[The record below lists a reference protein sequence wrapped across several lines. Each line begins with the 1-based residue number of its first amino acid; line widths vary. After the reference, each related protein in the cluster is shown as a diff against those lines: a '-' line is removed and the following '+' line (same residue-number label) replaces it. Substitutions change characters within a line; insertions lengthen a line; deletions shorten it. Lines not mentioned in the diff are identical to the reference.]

1 MSVGKEETG
10 YSFLAILNSI
20 AGVFGLKVAIVDGD
34 RRITWQQ
41 LVNDVFSLGQTL
53 VDFSYG
59 VKKNRS
65 ELENYQSGQDH
76 LAICMQNSAE
86 FLSVYLGAC
95 AARMAPLNVN
105 YKYSADELRYLLQ
118 DSLTRV
124 LVYDEVFAPTI
135 KVALEGLENPPKLI
149 EHKRTNSTT
158 ILLDG
163 AISLSEC
170 FVNSST
176 NIGALVAAS
185 SPDDIVLQYT
195 GGTTGMPKGVI
206 WRQDDL
212 FVRALGGRNFRDGGR
227 QWGSI
232 NELISSVETKPG
244 PRLMPV
250 CPFMHGTGLWT
261 ALQSL
266 FAGGTVV
273 MPLDTTRFDSHLVL
287 EAIEAEKVVVLVLVG
302 DAFFRPLIDELMKS
316 DYKLESLRFI
326 ISSGAAIS
334 ATNREAVAKR
344 LPHVK
349 VKNVVGSSESGPQA
363 EESETKD
370 FSPRPGTAI
379 LAEDRLSVLS
389 ASEEQSGWLASY
401 GHIPLGYLNDP
412 AKSAAIFPVIDGQ
425 RYSVPGDRVQPLGGG
440 RFRLLGRDSM
450 VINTGG
456 EKVFVE
462 EVEEAIKAHPDVL
475 DVLVVSRPSERW
487 GSEIV
492 AVVSCTGNT
501 PSPKDL
507 LEVASSRIARY
518 KLPKDFVFV
527 DKVFRSPAG
536 KGDYRWAKSVV
547 ASEGGQK

>member
-1 MSVGKEETG
+1 MVTKETG
-10 YSFLAILNSI
+10 YSFASILHSV
-20 AGVFGLKVAIVDGD
+20 AGVLGPKVAIVDGD
-34 RRITWQQ
+34 RSVTWRQFAD
-41 LVNDVFSLGQTL
+41 DVFSLGETL
-53 VDFSYG
+53 VDYGYG
-59 VKKNRS
+59 VHKARS
-65 ELENYQSGQDH
+65 ELENHQSGQDH
-76 LAICMQNSAE
+76 LAICMQNSTE

-118 DSLTRV
+118 DSSTRV

-135 KVALEGLENPPKLI
+135 KAALEGLENPPKLI
-149 EHKRTNSTT
+149 EHKQTNSKTT
-158 ILLDG
+158 RLEG
-163 AISLSEC
+163 AISLSGC
-170 FVNSST
+170 FAKGSANT
-176 NIGALVAAS
+176 GALVAAS

-227 QWGSI
+227 EWDSI
-232 NELISSVETKPG
+232 TELISSVQTKPG

-273 MPLDTTRFDSHLVL
+273 MPRDTTRFDSRLVL
-287 EAIEAEKVVVLVLVG
+287 DAIEAEKVVVLVLVG

-316 DYKLESLRFI
+316 DHSVESLRFI

-334 ATNREAVAKR
+334 TANRDAVAKR
-344 LPHVK
+344 LPHVR

-370 FSPRPGTAI
+370 FSPRPGTVI
-379 LAEDRLSVLS
+379 LGEDRSSVVS
-389 ASEEQSGWLASY
+389 ASEERSGWLASY

-412 AKSAAIFPVIDGQ
+412 VKSAAIFPVIDGQ
-425 RYSVPGDRVQPLGGG
+425 RYSVPGDRVEPLGGG

-450 VINTGG
+450 TINTGG

-475 DVLVVSRPSERW
+475 DVLVVGRPSERW
-487 GSEIV
+487 GNEIV
-492 AVVSCTGNT
+492 AVVSSTGNT
-501 PSPKDL
+501 PSRKDL
-507 LEVASSRIARY
+507 LQVASIRIARY

-527 DKVFRSPAG
+527 DRILRSPAG
-536 KGDYRWAKSVV
+536 KGDYRWAQSV
-547 ASEGGQK
+547 ATSEGGQK

>member
-1 MSVGKEETG
+1 MAKNETG
-10 YSFLAILNSI
+10 YSFVAILNSI
-20 AGVFGLKVAIVDGD
+20 AGVFGPKVAIVDGD
-34 RRITWQQ
+34 RRITWRQFA
-41 LVNDVFSLGQTL
+41 NDVFSLGQTL
-53 VDFSYG
+53 VDFGYG
-59 VKKNRS
+59 VKKDRS
-65 ELENYQSGQDH
+65 EIENHQSGQDH

-86 FLSVYLGAC
+86 FLTVYLGAC
-95 AARMAPLNVN
+95 AARLAPLNVN
-105 YKYSADELRYLLQ
+105 YKYSVDELRYLLQ

-149 EHKRTNSTT
+149 EYKRTNSTT
-158 ILLDG
+158 TLLEGAILLSD
-163 AISLSEC
+163 C

-176 NIGALVAAS
+176 NIGALVSAS

-227 QWGSI
+227 EWGSI
-232 NELISSVETKPG
+232 NELTSSVETKPG

-273 MPLDTTRFDSHLVL
+273 MPRDTTRFDSHLVL

-334 ATNREAVAKR
+334 AANREAVAKR
-344 LPHVK
+344 LPHVR

-370 FSPRPGTAI
+370 FSPRPGTVI
-379 LAEDRLSVLS
+379 LAEDRLSVVS
-389 ASEEQSGWLASY
+389 ASDEQSGWLASY
-401 GHIPLGYLNDP
+401 GHIPLGYLNDS

-440 RFRLLGRDSM
+440 RFQLLGRDSM

-462 EVEEAIKAHPDVL
+462 EVEEAIKAHLDVL
-475 DVLVVSRPSERW
+475 DVLVVGRPSERW
-487 GSEIV
+487 GNEIV
-492 AVVSCTGNT
+492 AVVSSTGNT
-501 PSPKDL
+501 PSPEDL
-507 LEVASSRIARY
+507 LEVAATRLARY

-527 DKVFRSPAG
+527 DKILRSPAG

-547 ASEGGQK
+547 TSEGGQK

>member
-1 MSVGKEETG
+1 MAKKETG
-10 YSFLAILNSI
+10 YSFVAILNSI
-20 AGVFGLKVAIVDGD
+20 AGVFGSKVAIVDGD
-34 RRITWQQ
+34 RRITWRQFA
-41 LVNDVFSLGQTL
+41 NDVFSLGQTL

-59 VKKNRS
+59 VKTDRS
-65 ELENYQSGQDH
+65 ELENHQSGQDH

-86 FLSVYLGAC
+86 FLTVYLGAC

-118 DSLTRV
+118 DSSTRV

-135 KVALEGLENPPKLI
+135 KVAIEGLENPPKLI
-149 EHKRTNSTT
+149 EYKRTNSTT

-170 FVNSST
+170 LVNSST

-227 QWGSI
+227 EWGSI
-232 NELISSVETKPG
+232 NELTSSVETKPG

-273 MPLDTTRFDSHLVL
+273 MPRDTTRFDSRLVL

-302 DAFFRPLIDELMKS
+302 DAFFRPLIDELTKS

-334 ATNREAVAKR
+334 AANREAVAKR

-370 FSPRPGTAI
+370 FSPRPGTVI
-379 LAEDRLSVLS
+379 LAEDRLSVVS

-412 AKSAAIFPVIDGQ
+412 AKSAAIFPVINGQ

-462 EVEEAIKAHPDVL
+462 EVEEAIKAHLDVL
-475 DVLVVSRPSERW
+475 DVLVVGRPSERW
-487 GSEIV
+487 GNEIV
-492 AVVSCTGNT
+492 AVVSSTGNT

-507 LEVASSRIARY
+507 LEVASTRLARY

-527 DKVFRSPAG
+527 DKILRSPAG

-547 ASEGGQK
+547 TSEGGQK

>member
-1 MSVGKEETG
+1 MAKKETG
-10 YSFLAILNSI
+10 YSFVAILNSI
-20 AGVFGLKVAIVDGD
+20 AGVFGSKVAIVDGD
-34 RRITWQQ
+34 RRITWRQFA
-41 LVNDVFSLGQTL
+41 NDVFSLGQTL

-59 VKKNRS
+59 VKTDRS
-65 ELENYQSGQDH
+65 ELENHQSGQDH

-86 FLSVYLGAC
+86 FLTVYLGAC

-118 DSLTRV
+118 DSSTRV

-135 KVALEGLENPPKLI
+135 KVAIEGLENPPKLI
-149 EHKRTNSTT
+149 EYKRTNSTT

-170 FVNSST
+170 LVNSST

-227 QWGSI
+227 EWGSI
-232 NELISSVETKPG
+232 NELTSSVETKPG

-273 MPLDTTRFDSHLVL
+273 MPRDTTRFDSRLVL

-334 ATNREAVAKR
+334 AANREAVAKR

-370 FSPRPGTAI
+370 FSPRPGTVI
-379 LAEDRLSVLS
+379 LAEDRLSVVS

-412 AKSAAIFPVIDGQ
+412 AKSAAIFPVINGQ

-440 RFRLLGRDSM
+440 RFQLLGRDSM

-462 EVEEAIKAHPDVL
+462 EVEEAIKAHLDVL
-475 DVLVVSRPSERW
+475 DVLVVGRPSERW
-487 GSEIV
+487 GNEIV
-492 AVVSCTGNT
+492 AVVSSIGNA

-507 LEVASSRIARY
+507 LEVASTRLARY

-527 DKVFRSPAG
+527 DKILRSPAG

-547 ASEGGQK
+547 TSEGGQK

>member
-1 MSVGKEETG
+1 MAKKETG
-10 YSFLAILNSI
+10 YSFVAILNSI
-20 AGVFGLKVAIVDGD
+20 AGVFGSKVAIVDGD
-34 RRITWQQ
+34 RRITWRQFA
-41 LVNDVFSLGQTL
+41 NDVFSLGQTL

-59 VKKNRS
+59 VKKDRS
-65 ELENYQSGQDH
+65 ELENHQSGQDH

-86 FLSVYLGAC
+86 FLTVYLGAC

-118 DSLTRV
+118 DSSTRV

-135 KVALEGLENPPKLI
+135 KVAIEGLENPPKLI
-149 EHKRTNSTT
+149 EYKRTNSTT

-170 FVNSST
+170 LVNSST

-227 QWGSI
+227 EWGSI
-232 NELISSVETKPG
+232 NELTSSVETKPG

-273 MPLDTTRFDSHLVL
+273 MPRDTTRFDSRLVL
-287 EAIEAEKVVVLVLVG
+287 EAIEAEKVIVLVLVG

-334 ATNREAVAKR
+334 AANREAVAKR

-363 EESETKD
+363 EESEPKD
-370 FSPRPGTAI
+370 FSPRPGTVI
-379 LAEDRLSVLS
+379 LAEDRLSVVS

-412 AKSAAIFPVIDGQ
+412 AKSAAIFPVINGQ

-462 EVEEAIKAHPDVL
+462 EVEEAIKAHLDVL
-475 DVLVVSRPSERW
+475 DVLVVGRPSERW
-487 GSEIV
+487 GNEIV
-492 AVVSCTGNT
+492 AVVSSIGNA

-507 LEVASSRIARY
+507 LEVASTRLARY

-527 DKVFRSPAG
+527 DKILRSPAG

-547 ASEGGQK
+547 TSEGGQK

>member
-1 MSVGKEETG
+1 MAKKETG
-10 YSFLAILNSI
+10 YSFVAILNSI
-20 AGVFGLKVAIVDGD
+20 AGVFGSKVAIVDGD
-34 RRITWQQ
+34 RRITWRQ

-59 VKKNRS
+59 VKKDRS
-65 ELENYQSGQDH
+65 ELENHQSGQDH

-86 FLSVYLGAC
+86 FLTVYLGAC

-135 KVALEGLENPPKLI
+135 KVAIEGLENPPKLI

-170 FVNSST
+170 LVNSST

-206 WRQDDL
+206 WCQDDL

-227 QWGSI
+227 EWGSI
-232 NELISSVETKPG
+232 NELIYSVETKPG

-273 MPLDTTRFDSHLVL
+273 MPRDTTRFDSRLVL

-302 DAFFRPLIDELMKS
+302 DAFFRPLVDELMKS

-334 ATNREAVAKR
+334 AANREAVAKR

-370 FSPRPGTAI
+370 FSPRPGTVI
-379 LAEDRLSVLS
+379 LAEDRSSVVS

-412 AKSAAIFPVIDGQ
+412 AKSAAIFPVVNGQ

-440 RFRLLGRDSM
+440 RFQLLGRDSM

-462 EVEEAIKAHPDVL
+462 EVEEAIKAHLDVL
-475 DVLVVSRPSERW
+475 DVLVVGRPSERW
-487 GSEIV
+487 GNEIV
-492 AVVSCTGNT
+492 AVVSSTGNT

-507 LEVASSRIARY
+507 LEVASTRLARY

-527 DKVFRSPAG
+527 DKILRSPAG

-547 ASEGGQK
+547 TSEGGQK

>member
-1 MSVGKEETG
+1 
-10 YSFLAILNSI
+10 
-20 AGVFGLKVAIVDGD
+20 
-34 RRITWQQ
+34 
-41 LVNDVFSLGQTL
+41 
-53 VDFSYG
+53 
-59 VKKNRS
+59 
-65 ELENYQSGQDH
+65 
-76 LAICMQNSAE
+76 
-86 FLSVYLGAC
+86 
-95 AARMAPLNVN
+95 
-105 YKYSADELRYLLQ
+105 
-118 DSLTRV
+118 
-124 LVYDEVFAPTI
+124 
-135 KVALEGLENPPKLI
+135 
-149 EHKRTNSTT
+149 
-158 ILLDG
+158 
-163 AISLSEC
+163 
-170 FVNSST
+170 
-176 NIGALVAAS
+176 
-185 SPDDIVLQYT
+185 
-195 GGTTGMPKGVI
+195 MPKGVI

-227 QWGSI
+227 EWGSI
-232 NELISSVETKPG
+232 NELTSSVETKPG

-273 MPLDTTRFDSHLVL
+273 MPRDTTRFDSRLVL
-287 EAIEAEKVVVLVLVG
+287 EAIEAEKVIVLVLVG

-334 ATNREAVAKR
+334 AANREAVAKR

-370 FSPRPGTAI
+370 FSPRPGTVI
-379 LAEDRLSVLS
+379 LAEDRLSVVS

-412 AKSAAIFPVIDGQ
+412 AKSAAIFPVINGQ

-462 EVEEAIKAHPDVL
+462 EVEEAIKAHLDVL
-475 DVLVVSRPSERW
+475 DVLVVGRPSERW
-487 GSEIV
+487 GNEIV
-492 AVVSCTGNT
+492 AVVSSIGNA

-507 LEVASSRIARY
+507 LEVASTRLARY

-527 DKVFRSPAG
+527 DKILRSPAG

>member
-1 MSVGKEETG
+1 MAKKETG
-10 YSFLAILNSI
+10 YSFVAILNSI
-20 AGVFGLKVAIVDGD
+20 AGVFGSKVAIVDGD
-34 RRITWQQ
+34 RSITWRQ

-59 VKKNRS
+59 VKKDRS
-65 ELENYQSGQDH
+65 ELENHQSGQDH

-86 FLSVYLGAC
+86 FLTVYLGAC

-135 KVALEGLENPPKLI
+135 KVAIEGLENPPKLI

-170 FVNSST
+170 LVNSST
-176 NIGALVAAS
+176 NIGALVATS

-212 FVRALGGRNFRDGGR
+212 FVGALGGRNFRDGGR
-227 QWGSI
+227 EWGSI

-273 MPLDTTRFDSHLVL
+273 MPRDTTRFDSRLVL

-334 ATNREAVAKR
+334 AANREAVAKR

-363 EESETKD
+363 EESETKN
-370 FSPRPGTAI
+370 FSPRPGTVI
-379 LAEDRLSVLS
+379 LAEDLSSVVS

-475 DVLVVSRPSERW
+475 DVLVVGRPSERW
-487 GSEIV
+487 GNEIV
-492 AVVSCTGNT
+492 AVVSSTGNT

-507 LEVASSRIARY
+507 LEVASTRLARY

-527 DKVFRSPAG
+527 DKVLCSPAG

-547 ASEGGQK
+547 TSEGGQK

>member
-1 MSVGKEETG
+1 MAKKETG
-10 YSFLAILNSI
+10 YSFVAILNSI
-20 AGVFGLKVAIVDGD
+20 AGVFSSKVAIVDGD
-34 RRITWQQ
+34 RSITWRQ

-59 VKKNRS
+59 VKKDRS
-65 ELENYQSGQDH
+65 ELENHQSGQDH

-86 FLSVYLGAC
+86 FLTVYLGAC

-135 KVALEGLENPPKLI
+135 KVAIEGLENPPKLI

-170 FVNSST
+170 LVNSST
-176 NIGALVAAS
+176 NIGALVATS

-212 FVRALGGRNFRDGGR
+212 FVGALGGRNFRDGGR
-227 QWGSI
+227 EWGSI

-273 MPLDTTRFDSHLVL
+273 MPRDTTRFDSRLVL

-334 ATNREAVAKR
+334 AANREAVAKR

-370 FSPRPGTAI
+370 FSPRPGTVI
-379 LAEDRLSVLS
+379 LAEDRSSVVS

-475 DVLVVSRPSERW
+475 DVLVVGRPSERW
-487 GSEIV
+487 GNEIV
-492 AVVSCTGNT
+492 AVVSSTGNT

-507 LEVASSRIARY
+507 LEVASTRLARY

-527 DKVFRSPAG
+527 DKVLCSPAG

-547 ASEGGQK
+547 TSEGGQK

>member
-1 MSVGKEETG
+1 MAKKETG
-10 YSFLAILNSI
+10 YSFVAILNSI
-20 AGVFGLKVAIVDGD
+20 AGVFGSKVAIVDGD
-34 RRITWQQ
+34 RSITWRQ

-59 VKKNRS
+59 VKKDRS
-65 ELENYQSGQDH
+65 ELENHQSGQDH

-86 FLSVYLGAC
+86 FLTVYLGAC

-135 KVALEGLENPPKLI
+135 KVAIEGLENPPKLI

-170 FVNSST
+170 LVNSST
-176 NIGALVAAS
+176 NIGALVATS

-212 FVRALGGRNFRDGGR
+212 FVGALGGRNFRDGGR
-227 QWGSI
+227 EWGSI

-273 MPLDTTRFDSHLVL
+273 MPRDTTRFDSRLVL

-334 ATNREAVAKR
+334 AANREAVAKR

-370 FSPRPGTAI
+370 FSPRPGTVI
-379 LAEDRLSVLS
+379 LAEDRSSVVS

-475 DVLVVSRPSERW
+475 DVLVVGRPSERW
-487 GSEIV
+487 GNEIV
-492 AVVSCTGNT
+492 AVVSSTGNT

-507 LEVASSRIARY
+507 LEVASTRLARY

-527 DKVFRSPAG
+527 DKVLCSPAG

-547 ASEGGQK
+547 TSEGGQK

>member
-1 MSVGKEETG
+1 MAKKETG
-10 YSFLAILNSI
+10 YSFVAILNSI
-20 AGVFGLKVAIVDGD
+20 AGVFGSKVAIVDGD
-34 RRITWQQ
+34 RRITWRQFA
-41 LVNDVFSLGQTL
+41 NDVFSLGQTL

-59 VKKNRS
+59 VKTDRS
-65 ELENYQSGQDH
+65 ELENHQSGQDH

-86 FLSVYLGAC
+86 FLTVYLGAC

-118 DSLTRV
+118 DSSTRV

-135 KVALEGLENPPKLI
+135 KVAIEGLENPPKLI
-149 EHKRTNSTT
+149 EYKRTNSTT

-170 FVNSST
+170 LVNSST

-227 QWGSI
+227 EWGSI
-232 NELISSVETKPG
+232 NELTSSVETKPG

-273 MPLDTTRFDSHLVL
+273 MPRDTTRFDSRLVL
-287 EAIEAEKVVVLVLVG
+287 EAIEAEKVIVLVLVG

-334 ATNREAVAKR
+334 AANREAVAKR

-370 FSPRPGTAI
+370 FSPRPGTVI
-379 LAEDRLSVLS
+379 LAEDRLSVVS

-412 AKSAAIFPVIDGQ
+412 AKSAAIFPVINGQ

-462 EVEEAIKAHPDVL
+462 EVEEAIKAHLDVL
-475 DVLVVSRPSERW
+475 DVLVVGRPSERW
-487 GSEIV
+487 GNEIV
-492 AVVSCTGNT
+492 AVVSATGNT

-507 LEVASSRIARY
+507 LEVASTRLARY

-527 DKVFRSPAG
+527 DKILRSPAG

-547 ASEGGQK
+547 TSEGGQK

>member
-1 MSVGKEETG
+1 MAKKETG
-10 YSFLAILNSI
+10 YSFVAILNSI
-20 AGVFGLKVAIVDGD
+20 AGVFGSKVAIVDGD
-34 RRITWQQ
+34 RSITWRQ

-59 VKKNRS
+59 VKKDRS
-65 ELENYQSGQDH
+65 ELENHQSGQDH

-86 FLSVYLGAC
+86 FLTVYLGAC

-135 KVALEGLENPPKLI
+135 KVAIEGLENPPKLI

-170 FVNSST
+170 LVNSST

-227 QWGSI
+227 EWGSI
-232 NELISSVETKPG
+232 NELTSSVETKPG

-273 MPLDTTRFDSHLVL
+273 MPRDTTRFDSRLVL

-302 DAFFRPLIDELMKS
+302 DAFFRPLVDELMKS

-334 ATNREAVAKR
+334 AANREAVAKR

-370 FSPRPGTAI
+370 FSPRPGTVI
-379 LAEDRLSVLS
+379 LAEDRSSVVS

-440 RFRLLGRDSM
+440 RFQLLGRDSM

-462 EVEEAIKAHPDVL
+462 EVEEAIKAHLDVL
-475 DVLVVSRPSERW
+475 DVLVVGRPSERW
-487 GSEIV
+487 GNEIV
-492 AVVSCTGNT
+492 AVVSATGNT

-507 LEVASSRIARY
+507 LEVASTRLARY

-527 DKVFRSPAG
+527 DKILRSPAG

-547 ASEGGQK
+547 TSEGGQK

>member
-1 MSVGKEETG
+1 MAKKETG
-10 YSFLAILNSI
+10 YSFVAILNSI
-20 AGVFGLKVAIVDGD
+20 AGVFGSKVAIVDGD
-34 RRITWQQ
+34 RRITWRQFA
-41 LVNDVFSLGQTL
+41 NDVFSLGQTL

-59 VKKNRS
+59 VKTDRS
-65 ELENYQSGQDH
+65 ELENHQSGQDH

-86 FLSVYLGAC
+86 FLTVYLGAC

-118 DSLTRV
+118 DSSTRV

-135 KVALEGLENPPKLI
+135 KVAIEGLENPPMLI
-149 EHKRTNSTT
+149 EYKRTNSTT

-170 FVNSST
+170 LVNSST

-227 QWGSI
+227 EWGSI
-232 NELISSVETKPG
+232 NELTSSVETKPG

-273 MPLDTTRFDSHLVL
+273 MPRDTTRFDSRLVL
-287 EAIEAEKVVVLVLVG
+287 EAIEAEKVIVLVLVG

-334 ATNREAVAKR
+334 AANREAVAKR

-370 FSPRPGTAI
+370 FSPRPGTVI
-379 LAEDRLSVLS
+379 LAEDRLSVVS

-412 AKSAAIFPVIDGQ
+412 AKSAAIFPVINGQ

-462 EVEEAIKAHPDVL
+462 EVEEAIKAHLDVL
-475 DVLVVSRPSERW
+475 DVLVVGRPSERW
-487 GSEIV
+487 GNEIV
-492 AVVSCTGNT
+492 AVVSSIGNA

-507 LEVASSRIARY
+507 LEVASTRLARY

-527 DKVFRSPAG
+527 DKILRSPAG

-547 ASEGGQK
+547 TSEGGQK

>member
-1 MSVGKEETG
+1 MAKKETG
-10 YSFLAILNSI
+10 YSFVAILNSI
-20 AGVFGLKVAIVDGD
+20 AGVFGSKVAIVDGD
-34 RRITWQQ
+34 RRITWRQFA
-41 LVNDVFSLGQTL
+41 NDVFSLGQTL

-59 VKKNRS
+59 VKTDRS
-65 ELENYQSGQDH
+65 ELENHQSGQDH

-86 FLSVYLGAC
+86 FLTVYLGAC

-118 DSLTRV
+118 DSSTRV

-135 KVALEGLENPPKLI
+135 KVAIEGLENPPKLI
-149 EHKRTNSTT
+149 EYKRTNSTT

-170 FVNSST
+170 LVNSST

-227 QWGSI
+227 EWGSI
-232 NELISSVETKPG
+232 NELTSSVETKPG

-273 MPLDTTRFDSHLVL
+273 MPRDTTRFDSRLVL

-334 ATNREAVAKR
+334 AANREAVAKR

-370 FSPRPGTAI
+370 FSPRPGTVI
-379 LAEDRLSVLS
+379 LAEDRLSVVS

-412 AKSAAIFPVIDGQ
+412 AKSAAIFPVINGQ

-462 EVEEAIKAHPDVL
+462 EVEEAIKAHLDVL
-475 DVLVVSRPSERW
+475 DVLVVGRPSERW
-487 GSEIV
+487 GNEIV
-492 AVVSCTGNT
+492 AVVSSTGNT

-507 LEVASSRIARY
+507 LEVASTRLARY

-527 DKVFRSPAG
+527 DKILRSPAG

-547 ASEGGQK
+547 TSEGGQK

>member
-1 MSVGKEETG
+1 MAKKETG
-10 YSFLAILNSI
+10 YSFVAILNSI
-20 AGVFGLKVAIVDGD
+20 AGVFGSKVAIVDGD
-34 RRITWQQ
+34 RRITWRQFA
-41 LVNDVFSLGQTL
+41 NDVFSLGQTL

-59 VKKNRS
+59 VKTDRS
-65 ELENYQSGQDH
+65 ELENHQSGQDH

-86 FLSVYLGAC
+86 FLTVYLGAC

-118 DSLTRV
+118 DSSTRV

-149 EHKRTNSTT
+149 KHKRTNSTT

-170 FVNSST
+170 LVNSST

-227 QWGSI
+227 EWGSI

-273 MPLDTTRFDSHLVL
+273 MPRDTTRFDSRLVL

-334 ATNREAVAKR
+334 AANREAVAKR

-370 FSPRPGTAI
+370 FSPRPGTVI
-379 LAEDRLSVLS
+379 LAEDRLSVVS

-412 AKSAAIFPVIDGQ
+412 AKSAAIFPVINGQ

-462 EVEEAIKAHPDVL
+462 EVEEAIKAHLDVL
-475 DVLVVSRPSERW
+475 DVLVVGRPSERW
-487 GSEIV
+487 GNEIV
-492 AVVSCTGNT
+492 AVVSSIGNA

-507 LEVASSRIARY
+507 LEVASTRLARY

-527 DKVFRSPAG
+527 DKILRSPAG

-547 ASEGGQK
+547 TSEGGQK

>member
-1 MSVGKEETG
+1 MAKKETG
-10 YSFLAILNSI
+10 YSFVAILNSI
-20 AGVFGLKVAIVDGD
+20 AGVFGSKVAIVDGD
-34 RRITWQQ
+34 RSITWRQ

-59 VKKNRS
+59 VKKDRS
-65 ELENYQSGQDH
+65 ELENHQSGQDH

-86 FLSVYLGAC
+86 FLTVYLGAC

-135 KVALEGLENPPKLI
+135 KVAIEGLENPPKLI

-170 FVNSST
+170 LVNSST
-176 NIGALVAAS
+176 NIGALVATS

-212 FVRALGGRNFRDGGR
+212 FVGALGGRNFRDGGR
-227 QWGSI
+227 EWGSI

-273 MPLDTTRFDSHLVL
+273 MPRDTTRFDSRLVL

-316 DYKLESLRFI
+316 DYELESLRFI

-334 ATNREAVAKR
+334 AANREAVAKR

-363 EESETKD
+363 EESETKN
-370 FSPRPGTAI
+370 FSPRPGTVI
-379 LAEDRLSVLS
+379 LAEDLSSVVS

-475 DVLVVSRPSERW
+475 DVLVVGRPSERW
-487 GSEIV
+487 GNEIV
-492 AVVSCTGNT
+492 AVVSSTGNT

-507 LEVASSRIARY
+507 LEVASTRLARY

-527 DKVFRSPAG
+527 DKVLRSPAG

-547 ASEGGQK
+547 TSEGGQK

>member
-1 MSVGKEETG
+1 MAKKETG
-10 YSFLAILNSI
+10 YSFVAILNSI
-20 AGVFGLKVAIVDGD
+20 AGVFGSKVAIVDGD
-34 RRITWQQ
+34 RRITWRQFA
-41 LVNDVFSLGQTL
+41 NDVFSLGQTL

-59 VKKNRS
+59 VKTDRS
-65 ELENYQSGQDH
+65 ELENHQSGQDH

-86 FLSVYLGAC
+86 FLTVYLGAC

-118 DSLTRV
+118 DSSTRV

-135 KVALEGLENPPKLI
+135 KVAIEGLENPPKLI
-149 EHKRTNSTT
+149 EYKRTNSTT

-170 FVNSST
+170 LVNSST

-227 QWGSI
+227 EWGSI
-232 NELISSVETKPG
+232 NELTSSVETKPG

-273 MPLDTTRFDSHLVL
+273 MPRDTTRFDSRLVL

-334 ATNREAVAKR
+334 AANREAVAKR

-370 FSPRPGTAI
+370 FSPRPGTVI
-379 LAEDRLSVLS
+379 LAEDRLSVVS

-412 AKSAAIFPVIDGQ
+412 AKSAAIFPVINGQ

-462 EVEEAIKAHPDVL
+462 EVEEAIKAHLDVL
-475 DVLVVSRPSERW
+475 DVLVVGRPSERW
-487 GSEIV
+487 GNEIV
-492 AVVSCTGNT
+492 AVVSSTGNT

-507 LEVASSRIARY
+507 LEVASTRLARY

-527 DKVFRSPAG
+527 DKILRSPAG

>member
-1 MSVGKEETG
+1 MAKKETG
-10 YSFLAILNSI
+10 YSFVAILNSI
-20 AGVFGLKVAIVDGD
+20 AGVFGSKVAIVDGD
-34 RRITWQQ
+34 RRITWRQ

-59 VKKNRS
+59 VKKDRS
-65 ELENYQSGQDH
+65 ELENHQSGQDH

-86 FLSVYLGAC
+86 FLTVYLGAC

-135 KVALEGLENPPKLI
+135 KVAIEGLENPPKLI

-170 FVNSST
+170 LVNSST
-176 NIGALVAAS
+176 NIGALVATS

-227 QWGSI
+227 EWGSI
-232 NELISSVETKPG
+232 NELIYSVETKPG

-273 MPLDTTRFDSHLVL
+273 MPRDTTRFDSRLVL

-334 ATNREAVAKR
+334 AANREAVAKR

-370 FSPRPGTAI
+370 FSPRPGTVI
-379 LAEDRLSVLS
+379 LAEDRSSVVS

-475 DVLVVSRPSERW
+475 DVLVVGRPSERW
-487 GSEIV
+487 GNEIV
-492 AVVSCTGNT
+492 AVVSSTGNT

-507 LEVASSRIARY
+507 LEVVSTRLARY

-527 DKVFRSPAG
+527 DKVLRSPAG

-547 ASEGGQK
+547 TSEGGQK

>member
-1 MSVGKEETG
+1 MAKKETG
-10 YSFLAILNSI
+10 YSFVAILNSI
-20 AGVFGLKVAIVDGD
+20 AGVFGSKVAIVDGD
-34 RRITWQQ
+34 RRITWRQFA
-41 LVNDVFSLGQTL
+41 NDVFSLGQTL

-59 VKKNRS
+59 VKKDRS
-65 ELENYQSGQDH
+65 ELENHQSGQDH

-86 FLSVYLGAC
+86 FLTVYLGAC

-118 DSLTRV
+118 DSSTRV

-135 KVALEGLENPPKLI
+135 KVAIEGLENPPKLI

-170 FVNSST
+170 LLNSST

-227 QWGSI
+227 EWGSI
-232 NELISSVETKPG
+232 NELTSSVETKPG

-273 MPLDTTRFDSHLVL
+273 MPRDTTRFDSRLVL

-334 ATNREAVAKR
+334 AANREAVAKR

-370 FSPRPGTAI
+370 FSPRPGTVI
-379 LAEDRLSVLS
+379 LAEDRLSVVS

-412 AKSAAIFPVIDGQ
+412 AKSAAIFPVINGQ

-462 EVEEAIKAHPDVL
+462 EVEEAIKAHLDVL
-475 DVLVVSRPSERW
+475 DVLVVGRPSERW
-487 GSEIV
+487 GNEIV
-492 AVVSCTGNT
+492 AVVSSIGNA

-507 LEVASSRIARY
+507 LEVASTRLARY

-527 DKVFRSPAG
+527 DKILRSPAG

-547 ASEGGQK
+547 TSEGGQK

>member
-1 MSVGKEETG
+1 MAKKETG
-10 YSFLAILNSI
+10 YSFVAILNSI
-20 AGVFGLKVAIVDGD
+20 AGVFGSKVAIVDGD
-34 RRITWQQ
+34 RSITWRQ

-59 VKKNRS
+59 VKKDRS
-65 ELENYQSGQDH
+65 ELENHQSGQDH

-86 FLSVYLGAC
+86 FLTVYLGAC

-135 KVALEGLENPPKLI
+135 KVAIEGLENPPKLI

-170 FVNSST
+170 LVNSST
-176 NIGALVAAS
+176 NIGALVATS

-227 QWGSI
+227 EWGSI

-273 MPLDTTRFDSHLVL
+273 MPRDTTRFDSRLVL

-316 DYKLESLRFI
+316 DYELESLRFI

-334 ATNREAVAKR
+334 AANREAVAKR

-370 FSPRPGTAI
+370 FSPRPGTVI
-379 LAEDRLSVLS
+379 LAEDRSSVVS

-475 DVLVVSRPSERW
+475 DVLVVGRPSERW
-487 GSEIV
+487 GNEIV
-492 AVVSCTGNT
+492 AVVSSTGNT

-507 LEVASSRIARY
+507 LEVASTRLARY

-527 DKVFRSPAG
+527 DKVLRSPAG

-547 ASEGGQK
+547 TSEGGQK

>member
-1 MSVGKEETG
+1 
-10 YSFLAILNSI
+10 L
-20 AGVFGLKVAIVDGD
+20 
-34 RRITWQQ
+34 
-41 LVNDVFSLGQTL
+41 
-53 VDFSYG
+53 
-59 VKKNRS
+59 
-65 ELENYQSGQDH
+65 
-76 LAICMQNSAE
+76 
-86 FLSVYLGAC
+86 
-95 AARMAPLNVN
+95 
-105 YKYSADELRYLLQ
+105 
-118 DSLTRV
+118 
-124 LVYDEVFAPTI
+124 
-135 KVALEGLENPPKLI
+135 
-149 EHKRTNSTT
+149 
-158 ILLDG
+158 
-163 AISLSEC
+163 LSEC

-176 NIGALVAAS
+176 DIGALVAAS

-227 QWGSI
+227 EWGNI
-232 NELISSVETKPG
+232 NELTSSVETKPG

-273 MPLDTTRFDSHLVL
+273 MPHDTTRFDSHLVL

-334 ATNREAVAKR
+334 ASNRDAVAKR

-370 FSPRPGTAI
+370 FSPRPGTVI
-379 LAEDRLSVLS
+379 LAEDRLSVVS
-389 ASEEQSGWLASY
+389 ASDEQSGWLASC

-425 RYSVPGDRVQPLGGG
+425 RYSVPGDRVKPLGGG
-440 RFRLLGRDSM
+440 RFQLLGRDSM

-462 EVEEAIKAHPDVL
+462 EVEEAIKAHLDVL
-475 DVLVVSRPSERW
+475 DVLVVGRPSERW
-487 GSEIV
+487 GNEIV
-492 AVVSCTGNT
+492 AVVSSTGNT
-501 PSPKDL
+501 PSPEDL
-507 LEVASSRIARY
+507 LEVAATRLARY

-527 DKVFRSPAG
+527 DKIHRSPSG

-547 ASEGGQK
+547 TSLGGQK

>member
-1 MSVGKEETG
+1 MAKKETG
-10 YSFLAILNSI
+10 YSFVAILNSI
-20 AGVFGLKVAIVDGD
+20 AGVFGSKVAIVDGD
-34 RRITWQQ
+34 RRITWRQFA
-41 LVNDVFSLGQTL
+41 NDVFSLGQTL

-59 VKKNRS
+59 VKKDRS
-65 ELENYQSGQDH
+65 ELENHQSGQDH

-86 FLSVYLGAC
+86 FLTVYLGAC

-118 DSLTRV
+118 DSSTRV

-135 KVALEGLENPPKLI
+135 KVAIEGLENPPKLI
-149 EHKRTNSTT
+149 KHKRTNSTT

-170 FVNSST
+170 LVNSST

-227 QWGSI
+227 EWGSI
-232 NELISSVETKPG
+232 NELTSSVETKPG

-273 MPLDTTRFDSHLVL
+273 MPRDTTRFDSRLVL

-302 DAFFRPLIDELMKS
+302 DAFFRPLIDELTKS

-334 ATNREAVAKR
+334 AANREAVAKR

-370 FSPRPGTAI
+370 FSPRPGTVI
-379 LAEDRLSVLS
+379 LAEDRLSVVS

-412 AKSAAIFPVIDGQ
+412 AKSAAIFPVINGQ

-462 EVEEAIKAHPDVL
+462 EVEEAIKAHLDVL
-475 DVLVVSRPSERW
+475 DVLVVGRPSERW
-487 GSEIV
+487 GNEIV
-492 AVVSCTGNT
+492 AVVSSIGNA

-507 LEVASSRIARY
+507 LEVASTRLARY

-527 DKVFRSPAG
+527 DKILRSPAG

-547 ASEGGQK
+547 TSEGGQK

>member
-1 MSVGKEETG
+1 MAKKETG
-10 YSFLAILNSI
+10 YSFVAILNSI
-20 AGVFGLKVAIVDGD
+20 AGVFGSKVAIVDGD
-34 RRITWQQ
+34 RRITWRQFA
-41 LVNDVFSLGQTL
+41 NDVFSLGQTL

-59 VKKNRS
+59 VKKDRS
-65 ELENYQSGQDH
+65 ELENHQSGQDH

-86 FLSVYLGAC
+86 FLTVYLGAF

-118 DSLTRV
+118 DSSTRV

-135 KVALEGLENPPKLI
+135 KVAIEGLENPPKLI
-149 EHKRTNSTT
+149 EYKRTNSTT

-170 FVNSST
+170 LVNSST

-227 QWGSI
+227 EWGSI
-232 NELISSVETKPG
+232 NELTSSVETKPG

-273 MPLDTTRFDSHLVL
+273 MPRDTTRFDSRLVL
-287 EAIEAEKVVVLVLVG
+287 EAIEAEKVIVLVLVG

-334 ATNREAVAKR
+334 AANREAVAKR

-370 FSPRPGTAI
+370 FSPRPGTVI
-379 LAEDRLSVLS
+379 LAEDRLSVVS

-412 AKSAAIFPVIDGQ
+412 AKSAAIFPVINGQ

-462 EVEEAIKAHPDVL
+462 EVEEAIKAHLDVL
-475 DVLVVSRPSERW
+475 DVLVVGRPSERW
-487 GSEIV
+487 GNEIV
-492 AVVSCTGNT
+492 AVVSATGNT

-507 LEVASSRIARY
+507 LEVASTRLARY

-527 DKVFRSPAG
+527 DKILRSPAG

-547 ASEGGQK
+547 TSEGGQK

>member
-1 MSVGKEETG
+1 MAAKETG
-10 YSFLAILNSI
+10 YSFVAILNSVARVLGPKI
-20 AGVFGLKVAIVDGD
+20 AIVDGD
-34 RRITWQQ
+34 RRITWRQFA
-41 LVNDVFSLGQTL
+41 NDVFSLGQTL

-59 VKKNRS
+59 VKKDRS
-65 ELENYQSGQDH
+65 ELENHQSGQDH

-86 FLSVYLGAC
+86 FLTVYLGAC

-118 DSLTRV
+118 DSLTRM

-135 KVALEGLENPPKLI
+135 KVAIEGLENPPKLI

-170 FVNSST
+170 LVNSST

-227 QWGSI
+227 EWGSI
-232 NELISSVETKPG
+232 NELTSSVETKPG

-273 MPLDTTRFDSHLVL
+273 MPRDTTRFDSRLVL

-334 ATNREAVAKR
+334 AANREAVAKR

-370 FSPRPGTAI
+370 FSPRPGTVI
-379 LAEDRLSVLS
+379 LAEDRLSVVS

-412 AKSAAIFPVIDGQ
+412 AKSAAIFPVINGQ

-462 EVEEAIKAHPDVL
+462 EVEEAIKAHLDVL
-475 DVLVVSRPSERW
+475 DVLVVGRPSERW
-487 GSEIV
+487 GNEIV
-492 AVVSCTGNT
+492 AVVSSIGNA

-507 LEVASSRIARY
+507 LEVASTRLARY

-527 DKVFRSPAG
+527 DKILRSPAG

-547 ASEGGQK
+547 TSEGGQK

>member
-1 MSVGKEETG
+1 MAAKETG
-10 YSFLAILNSI
+10 YSFVAILNSVARVLGPKI
-20 AGVFGLKVAIVDGD
+20 AIVDGD
-34 RRITWQQ
+34 RRITWRQFA
-41 LVNDVFSLGQTL
+41 NDVFSLGQTL

-59 VKKNRS
+59 VKKDRS
-65 ELENYQSGQDH
+65 ELENHQSGQDH

-86 FLSVYLGAC
+86 FLTVYLGAC

-118 DSLTRV
+118 DSPTRV

-135 KVALEGLENPPKLI
+135 KVAIEGLENPPKLI

-170 FVNSST
+170 LVNSST

-227 QWGSI
+227 EWGSI
-232 NELISSVETKPG
+232 NELTSSVETKPG

-273 MPLDTTRFDSHLVL
+273 MPRDTTRFDSRLVL

-334 ATNREAVAKR
+334 AANREAVAKR

-370 FSPRPGTAI
+370 FSPRPGTVI
-379 LAEDRLSVLS
+379 LAEDRLSVVS

-412 AKSAAIFPVIDGQ
+412 AKSAAIFPVINGQ

-462 EVEEAIKAHPDVL
+462 EVEEAIKAHLDVL
-475 DVLVVSRPSERW
+475 DVLVVGRPSERW
-487 GSEIV
+487 GNEIV
-492 AVVSCTGNT
+492 AVVSSIGNA

-507 LEVASSRIARY
+507 LEVASTRLARY

-527 DKVFRSPAG
+527 DKILRSPAG

>member
-1 MSVGKEETG
+1 MAKKETG
-10 YSFLAILNSI
+10 YSFVAILNSI
-20 AGVFGLKVAIVDGD
+20 AGVFGSKVAIVDGD
-34 RRITWQQ
+34 RRITWRQFA
-41 LVNDVFSLGQTL
+41 NDVFSLGQTL

-59 VKKNRS
+59 VKTDRS
-65 ELENYQSGQDH
+65 ELENHQSGQDH

-86 FLSVYLGAC
+86 FLTVYLGAC

-118 DSLTRV
+118 DSSTRV

-135 KVALEGLENPPKLI
+135 KVAIEGLENPPKLI
-149 EHKRTNSTT
+149 EYKRTNSTT

-170 FVNSST
+170 LVNSST

-227 QWGSI
+227 EWGSI
-232 NELISSVETKPG
+232 NELTSSVETKPG

-273 MPLDTTRFDSHLVL
+273 MPRDTTRFDSRLVL

-334 ATNREAVAKR
+334 AANREAVAKR

-370 FSPRPGTAI
+370 FSPRPGTVI
-379 LAEDRLSVLS
+379 LAEDRLSVVS

-412 AKSAAIFPVIDGQ
+412 AKSAAIFPVINGQ

-462 EVEEAIKAHPDVL
+462 EVEEAIKAHLDVL
-475 DVLVVSRPSERW
+475 DVLVVGRPSERW
-487 GSEIV
+487 GNEIV
-492 AVVSCTGNT
+492 AVVSSIGNA

-507 LEVASSRIARY
+507 LEVASTRLARY

-527 DKVFRSPAG
+527 DKILRSPAG

>member
-1 MSVGKEETG
+1 MAKKETG
-10 YSFLAILNSI
+10 YSFVAILNSI
-20 AGVFGLKVAIVDGD
+20 AGVFGSKVAIVDGD
-34 RRITWQQ
+34 RRITWRQFA
-41 LVNDVFSLGQTL
+41 NDVFSLGQTL

-59 VKKNRS
+59 VKTDRS
-65 ELENYQSGQDH
+65 ELENHQSGQDH

-86 FLSVYLGAC
+86 FLTVYLGAC

-135 KVALEGLENPPKLI
+135 KVAIEGLENPPKLI

-170 FVNSST
+170 LVNSST

-227 QWGSI
+227 EWGSI
-232 NELISSVETKPG
+232 NELTSSVETKPG

-273 MPLDTTRFDSHLVL
+273 MPRDTTRFDSRLVL

-334 ATNREAVAKR
+334 AANREAVAKR

-370 FSPRPGTAI
+370 FSPRPGTVI
-379 LAEDRLSVLS
+379 LAEDRLSVVS

-412 AKSAAIFPVIDGQ
+412 AKSAAIFPVINGQ

-462 EVEEAIKAHPDVL
+462 EVEEAIKAHLDVL
-475 DVLVVSRPSERW
+475 DVLVVGRPSERW
-487 GSEIV
+487 GNEIV
-492 AVVSCTGNT
+492 AVVSATGNT

-507 LEVASSRIARY
+507 LEVASTRLARY

-527 DKVFRSPAG
+527 DKILRSPAG

-547 ASEGGQK
+547 TSEGGQK

>member
-1 MSVGKEETG
+1 MAKKETG
-10 YSFLAILNSI
+10 YSFVAILNSI
-20 AGVFGLKVAIVDGD
+20 AGVFGSKVAIVDGD
-34 RRITWQQ
+34 RRITWRQFA
-41 LVNDVFSLGQTL
+41 NDVFSLGQTL

-59 VKKNRS
+59 VKKDRS
-65 ELENYQSGQDH
+65 ELENHQSGQDH

-86 FLSVYLGAC
+86 FLTVYLGAC

-118 DSLTRV
+118 DSSTRV

-135 KVALEGLENPPKLI
+135 KVAIEGLENPPKLI

-170 FVNSST
+170 LVNSST

-227 QWGSI
+227 EWGSI
-232 NELISSVETKPG
+232 NELTSSVETKPG

-273 MPLDTTRFDSHLVL
+273 MPRDTTRFDSRLVL

-334 ATNREAVAKR
+334 AANREAVAKR

-370 FSPRPGTAI
+370 FSPRPGTVI
-379 LAEDRLSVLS
+379 LAEDRLSVVS

-412 AKSAAIFPVIDGQ
+412 AKSAAIFPVINGQ

-462 EVEEAIKAHPDVL
+462 EVEEAIKAHLDVL
-475 DVLVVSRPSERW
+475 DVLVVGRPSERW
-487 GSEIV
+487 GNEIV
-492 AVVSCTGNT
+492 AVVSSIGNA

-507 LEVASSRIARY
+507 LEVASTRLARY

-527 DKVFRSPAG
+527 DKILRSPAG

-547 ASEGGQK
+547 TSEGGQK

>member
-1 MSVGKEETG
+1 MAKKETG
-10 YSFLAILNSI
+10 YSFVAILNSI
-20 AGVFGLKVAIVDGD
+20 AGVFGSKVAIVDGD
-34 RRITWQQ
+34 RRITWRQFA
-41 LVNDVFSLGQTL
+41 NDVFSLGQTL

-59 VKKNRS
+59 VKKDRS
-65 ELENYQSGQDH
+65 ELENHQSGQDH

-86 FLSVYLGAC
+86 FLTVYLGAC

-118 DSLTRV
+118 DSSTRV

-135 KVALEGLENPPKLI
+135 KVAIEGLENPPKLI
-149 EHKRTNSTT
+149 EYKRTNSTT

-170 FVNSST
+170 LVNSST

-227 QWGSI
+227 EWGSI
-232 NELISSVETKPG
+232 NELTSSVETKPG

-273 MPLDTTRFDSHLVL
+273 MPRDTTRFDSRLVL

-334 ATNREAVAKR
+334 AANREAVAKR

-370 FSPRPGTAI
+370 FSPRPGTVI
-379 LAEDRLSVLS
+379 LAEDRLSVVS

-412 AKSAAIFPVIDGQ
+412 AKSAAIFPVINGQ

-462 EVEEAIKAHPDVL
+462 EVEEAIKAHLDVL
-475 DVLVVSRPSERW
+475 DVLVVGRPSERW
-487 GSEIV
+487 GNEIV
-492 AVVSCTGNT
+492 AVVSSIGNA

-507 LEVASSRIARY
+507 LEVASTRLARY

-527 DKVFRSPAG
+527 DKILRSPAG

-547 ASEGGQK
+547 TSEGGQK

>member
-1 MSVGKEETG
+1 MAKKETG
-10 YSFLAILNSI
+10 YSFVAILNSI
-20 AGVFGLKVAIVDGD
+20 AGVFGSKVAIVDGD
-34 RRITWQQ
+34 RRITWRQFA
-41 LVNDVFSLGQTL
+41 NDVFSLGQTL

-59 VKKNRS
+59 VKTDRS
-65 ELENYQSGQDH
+65 ELENHQSGQDH

-86 FLSVYLGAC
+86 FLTVYLGAC

-135 KVALEGLENPPKLI
+135 KVAIEGLENPPKLI
-149 EHKRTNSTT
+149 EYKRTNSTT

-170 FVNSST
+170 LVNSST

-195 GGTTGMPKGVI
+195 GGTTGMPNGVI

-227 QWGSI
+227 EWGSI
-232 NELISSVETKPG
+232 NELTSSVETKPG

-273 MPLDTTRFDSHLVL
+273 MPRDTTRFDSRLVL

-334 ATNREAVAKR
+334 AANREAVAKR

-370 FSPRPGTAI
+370 FSPRPGTVI
-379 LAEDRLSVLS
+379 LAEDRLSVVS

-412 AKSAAIFPVIDGQ
+412 AKSAAIFPVINGQ

-440 RFRLLGRDSM
+440 RFQLLGRDSM

-462 EVEEAIKAHPDVL
+462 EVEEAIKAHLDVL
-475 DVLVVSRPSERW
+475 DVLVVGRPSERW
-487 GSEIV
+487 GNEIV
-492 AVVSCTGNT
+492 AVVSSTGNT

-507 LEVASSRIARY
+507 LEVASTRLARY

-527 DKVFRSPAG
+527 DKILRSPAG

-547 ASEGGQK
+547 TSEGGQK

>member
-1 MSVGKEETG
+1 MAKKETG
-10 YSFLAILNSI
+10 YSFVAILNSI
-20 AGVFGLKVAIVDGD
+20 AGVFGSKVAIVDGD
-34 RRITWQQ
+34 RRITWRQFA
-41 LVNDVFSLGQTL
+41 NDVFSLGQTL

-59 VKKNRS
+59 VKKDRS
-65 ELENYQSGQDH
+65 ELENHQSGQDH

-86 FLSVYLGAC
+86 FLTVYLGAC

-118 DSLTRV
+118 DSSTRV

-135 KVALEGLENPPKLI
+135 KVAIEGLENPPKLI
-149 EHKRTNSTT
+149 EYKRTNSTT

-170 FVNSST
+170 LVNSST

-227 QWGSI
+227 EWGSI
-232 NELISSVETKPG
+232 NELTSSVETKPG

-273 MPLDTTRFDSHLVL
+273 MPRDTTRFDSRLVL
-287 EAIEAEKVVVLVLVG
+287 EAIEAEKVIVLVLVG

-334 ATNREAVAKR
+334 AANREAVAKR

-370 FSPRPGTAI
+370 FSPRPGTVI
-379 LAEDRLSVLS
+379 LAEDRLSVVS

-412 AKSAAIFPVIDGQ
+412 AKSAAIFPVINGQ

-462 EVEEAIKAHPDVL
+462 EVEEAIKAHLDVL
-475 DVLVVSRPSERW
+475 DVLVVGRPSERW
-487 GSEIV
+487 GNEIV
-492 AVVSCTGNT
+492 AVVSSIGNA

-507 LEVASSRIARY
+507 LEVASTRLARY

-527 DKVFRSPAG
+527 DKILRSPAG

-547 ASEGGQK
+547 TSEGGQK

>member
-1 MSVGKEETG
+1 MAKKETG
-10 YSFLAILNSI
+10 YSFVAILNSI
-20 AGVFGLKVAIVDGD
+20 AGVFSSKVAIVDGD
-34 RRITWQQ
+34 RSITWRQ

-59 VKKNRS
+59 VKKDRS
-65 ELENYQSGQDH
+65 ELENHQSGQDH

-86 FLSVYLGAC
+86 FLTVYLGAC

-135 KVALEGLENPPKLI
+135 KVAIEGLENPPKLI

-170 FVNSST
+170 LVNSST
-176 NIGALVAAS
+176 NIGALVATS

-227 QWGSI
+227 EWGSI

-273 MPLDTTRFDSHLVL
+273 MPRDTTRFDSRLVL

-316 DYKLESLRFI
+316 DYELESLRFI

-334 ATNREAVAKR
+334 AANREAVAKR

-370 FSPRPGTAI
+370 FSPRPGTVI
-379 LAEDRLSVLS
+379 LAEDRSSVVS

-475 DVLVVSRPSERW
+475 DVLVVGRPSERW
-487 GSEIV
+487 GNEIV
-492 AVVSCTGNT
+492 AVVSSTGNT

-507 LEVASSRIARY
+507 LEVASTRLARY

-527 DKVFRSPAG
+527 DKVLCSPAG

-547 ASEGGQK
+547 TSEGGQK

>member
-1 MSVGKEETG
+1 MAKNETG
-10 YSFLAILNSI
+10 YSFVAILNSI
-20 AGVFGLKVAIVDGD
+20 AGVFGSKVAIVDGD
-34 RRITWQQ
+34 RRITWRQFA
-41 LVNDVFSLGQTL
+41 NDVFSLGQTL

-59 VKKNRS
+59 VKKDRS
-65 ELENYQSGQDH
+65 ELENHQSGQDH

-86 FLSVYLGAC
+86 FLTVYLGAC

-118 DSLTRV
+118 DSLTRM

-135 KVALEGLENPPKLI
+135 KVAIEGLENPPKLI

-170 FVNSST
+170 LVNSST

-227 QWGSI
+227 EWGSI
-232 NELISSVETKPG
+232 NELTSSVETKPG

-273 MPLDTTRFDSHLVL
+273 MPRDTTRFDSHLVL

-334 ATNREAVAKR
+334 AANREAVAKR

-370 FSPRPGTAI
+370 FSPRPGTVI
-379 LAEDRLSVLS
+379 LAEDRLSVVS

-412 AKSAAIFPVIDGQ
+412 AKSAAIFPVINGQ

-462 EVEEAIKAHPDVL
+462 EVEEAIKAHLDVL
-475 DVLVVSRPSERW
+475 DVLVVGRPSERW
-487 GSEIV
+487 GNEIV
-492 AVVSCTGNT
+492 AVVSSIGNA

-507 LEVASSRIARY
+507 LEVASTRLARY

-527 DKVFRSPAG
+527 DKILRSPAG

>member
-1 MSVGKEETG
+1 VGKKETG
-10 YSFLAILNSI
+10 YSFVAILNSV
-20 AGVFGLKVAIVDGD
+20 AGVLGLKVAIVDGD
-34 RRITWQQ
+34 RRITWRQ

-53 VDFSYG
+53 VDFGYG
-59 VKKNRS
+59 VKKDRS
-65 ELENYQSGQDH
+65 ELENHQSGQDH

-86 FLSVYLGAC
+86 FLTVYLGAC

-149 EHKRTNSTT
+149 EHKQTNSTT
-158 ILLDG
+158 TLLEG
-163 AISLSEC
+163 AILLSEC
-170 FVNSST
+170 FVNSLT

-227 QWGSI
+227 EWGSI
-232 NELISSVETKPG
+232 NELTSFVETKPG

-273 MPLDTTRFDSHLVL
+273 MPRDTTRFDSRLVL

-334 ATNREAVAKR
+334 AANREAVAKR
-344 LPHVK
+344 LPHVR

-370 FSPRPGTAI
+370 FSPRPGTVI
-379 LAEDRLSVLS
+379 LAEDRLSVVS

-440 RFRLLGRDSM
+440 RFQLLGRDSM

-462 EVEEAIKAHPDVL
+462 EVEEAIKAHLDVL
-475 DVLVVSRPSERW
+475 DVLVVGRPSERW
-487 GSEIV
+487 GNEIV
-492 AVVSCTGNT
+492 AVVSSSGNT
-501 PSPKDL
+501 PSPEDL
-507 LEVASSRIARY
+507 LEVAATRLARY

-527 DKVFRSPAG
+527 DKIHRSPAG

-547 ASEGGQK
+547 TSPGGQN

>member
-1 MSVGKEETG
+1 MAKKETG
-10 YSFLAILNSI
+10 YSFVAILNSVARVLGPKI
-20 AGVFGLKVAIVDGD
+20 AIVDGD
-34 RRITWQQ
+34 RRITWRQFA
-41 LVNDVFSLGQTL
+41 NDVFSLGQTL

-59 VKKNRS
+59 VKKDRS
-65 ELENYQSGQDH
+65 ELENHQSGQDH

-86 FLSVYLGAC
+86 FLTVYLGAC

-118 DSLTRV
+118 DSLTRM

-135 KVALEGLENPPKLI
+135 KVAIEGLENPPKLI

-170 FVNSST
+170 LLNSST

-227 QWGSI
+227 EWGSI
-232 NELISSVETKPG
+232 NELTSSVETKPG

-273 MPLDTTRFDSHLVL
+273 MPRDTTRFDSRLVL

-334 ATNREAVAKR
+334 AANREAVAKR

-370 FSPRPGTAI
+370 FSPRPGTVI
-379 LAEDRLSVLS
+379 LAEDRLSVVS

-412 AKSAAIFPVIDGQ
+412 AKSAAIFPVINGQ

-462 EVEEAIKAHPDVL
+462 EVEEAIKAHLDVL
-475 DVLVVSRPSERW
+475 DVLVVGRPSERW
-487 GSEIV
+487 GNEIV
-492 AVVSCTGNT
+492 AVVSSIGNA

-507 LEVASSRIARY
+507 LEVASTRLARY

-527 DKVFRSPAG
+527 DKILRSPAG

>member
-1 MSVGKEETG
+1 VAKNETG
-10 YSFLAILNSI
+10 YSFVAILNSI
-20 AGVFGLKVAIVDGD
+20 AGVFGSKVAIVDGD
-34 RRITWQQ
+34 RRITWRQ

-53 VDFSYG
+53 VDFGYG
-59 VKKNRS
+59 VKKDRS
-65 ELENYQSGQDH
+65 EIENHQSGQDH

-86 FLSVYLGAC
+86 FLTVYLGAC

-105 YKYSADELRYLLQ
+105 YKYSVDELRYLLQ

-149 EHKRTNSTT
+149 EHKRTNSTST
-158 ILLDG
+158 LLEG
-163 AISLSEC
+163 AILLSEC
-170 FVNSST
+170 F
-176 NIGALVAAS
+176 
-185 SPDDIVLQYT
+185 VLQYT

-227 QWGSI
+227 EWGSI
-232 NELISSVETKPG
+232 NELTSSVETKPG

-273 MPLDTTRFDSHLVL
+273 MPRDTTRFDSHLVL

-334 ATNREAVAKR
+334 AANREAVAKR
-344 LPHVK
+344 LPHVR

-370 FSPRPGTAI
+370 FSPRPGTVI
-379 LAEDRLSVLS
+379 LAEDRLSVVA

-440 RFRLLGRDSM
+440 RFQLLGRDSM

-462 EVEEAIKAHPDVL
+462 EVEEAIKAHLDVL
-475 DVLVVSRPSERW
+475 DVLVVGRPSERW
-487 GSEIV
+487 GNEIV
-492 AVVSCTGNT
+492 AVVSSTGNT
-501 PSPKDL
+501 PSPEDL
-507 LEVASSRIARY
+507 LEVAATRLARY

-527 DKVFRSPAG
+527 DKIHRSPAG

-547 ASEGGQK
+547 TSPGGQK

>member
-1 MSVGKEETG
+1 MAKKETG
-10 YSFLAILNSI
+10 YSFVAILNSI
-20 AGVFGLKVAIVDGD
+20 AGVFGSKVAIVDGD
-34 RRITWQQ
+34 RRITWRQFA
-41 LVNDVFSLGQTL
+41 NDVFSLGQTL

-59 VKKNRS
+59 VKTDRS
-65 ELENYQSGQDH
+65 ELENHQSGQDH

-86 FLSVYLGAC
+86 FLTVYLGAC

-118 DSLTRV
+118 DSSTRV

-135 KVALEGLENPPKLI
+135 KVAIEGLENPPKLI
-149 EHKRTNSTT
+149 EYKRTNSTT

-170 FVNSST
+170 LVNSST

-227 QWGSI
+227 EWGSI
-232 NELISSVETKPG
+232 NELTSSVETKPG

-273 MPLDTTRFDSHLVL
+273 MPRDTTRFDSRLVL

-334 ATNREAVAKR
+334 AANREAVAKR

-370 FSPRPGTAI
+370 FSPRPGTVI
-379 LAEDRLSVLS
+379 LAEDRLSVVS

-412 AKSAAIFPVIDGQ
+412 AKSAAIFPVINGQ

-440 RFRLLGRDSM
+440 RFQLLGRDSM

-456 EKVFVE
+456 EKVVVE
-462 EVEEAIKAHPDVL
+462 EVEEAIKAHLDVL
-475 DVLVVSRPSERW
+475 DVLVVGRPSERW
-487 GSEIV
+487 GNEIV
-492 AVVSCTGNT
+492 AVVSATGNT

-507 LEVASSRIARY
+507 LEVASTRLARY

-527 DKVFRSPAG
+527 DKILRSPAG

-547 ASEGGQK
+547 TSEGGQK